1 MADPELYDNADL
13 IPTPLPVRRTPAWGY
28 PDLLLFVGAVLP
40 ALLLASVFLFLA
52 GLAAPLL
59 IFNSAARQLTLQS
72 FLYLL
77 LLGVLYLLVTGR
89 YHEPFWRA
97 LGWTFPFPHAW
108 LCLFG
113 GPLLAITLSVTGVLL
128 KAPTENSLIEDLI
141 TNRASLALF
150 IVFGVIFA
158 PVFEE
163 ILFRGFLLPLL
174 ARSMGPWLG
183 IVMTA
188 ALFGLLHGAQN
199 HWAWQQ
205 IVLIGAAGAAFG
217 FTRYRTGSTTAGF
230 LMHAAYNATAF
241 AGYTASHWR
250 ILN

>member
-1 MADPELYDNADL
+1 MADPEVYDNAEW
-13 IPTPLPVRRTPAWGY
+13 IPPALPAAREPAWGY
-28 PDLLLFVGAVLP
+28 VDLGLFIGALIPVFVFANVL
-40 ALLLASVFLFLA
+40 LFLA
-52 GLAAPLL
+52 GLAAPFV

-72 FLYLL
+72 FLYVFLI
-77 LLGVLYLLVTGR
+77 GVLYYLVTGR
-89 YHEPFWRA
+89 HRQPFWQA

-108 LCLFG
+108 ICLVA
-113 GPLLAITLSVTGVLL
+113 GPLLAIALSITGVLL

-141 TNRASLALF
+141 TSRASLALF

-158 PVFEE
+158 PFFEE
-163 ILFRGFLLPLL
+163 LLFRGFLLPLL
-174 ARSMGPWLG
+174 ARSLGPAGG
-183 IVMTA
+183 IILTGA
-188 ALFGLLHGAQN
+188 FFGLLHGAQN

-205 IVLIGAAGAAFG
+205 MLLIGTAGVVFG
-217 FTRYRTGSTTAGF
+217 YTRYRTGSTTAGF